1 MKLFPAKPSSS
12 GNEDNVIPLI
22 NIVFL
27 MLIFFMLAGQITAT
41 DALQVMPPSS
51 EVQAPTVTL
60 EYELLMDADGALALN
75 NQLITP
81 EALREELSSLA
92 EESAQVQLALKID
105 AQATASRLKPL
116 LQLLTET
123 GMKQITLYTRQTSTA
138 S

>member
-1 MKLFPAKPSSS
+1 
-12 GNEDNVIPLI
+12 
-22 NIVFL
+22 

-41 DALQVMPPSS
+41 DVLQVMPPSS

>member
-1 MKLFPAKPSSS
+1 MKLFPVKPSRS
-12 GNEDNVIPLI
+12 GNDDNVIPLI

-51 EVQAPTVTL
+51 DTQAPTVAL

-75 NQLITP
+75 NQVVTP
-81 EALREELSSLA
+81 KELKEQLSMLS
-92 EESAQVQLALKID
+92 EQNTQVELALKVD
-105 AQATASRLKPL
+105 AQATAAHLKPL

-123 GMKQITLYTRQTSTA
+123 GMSQITLYTRQTSTA